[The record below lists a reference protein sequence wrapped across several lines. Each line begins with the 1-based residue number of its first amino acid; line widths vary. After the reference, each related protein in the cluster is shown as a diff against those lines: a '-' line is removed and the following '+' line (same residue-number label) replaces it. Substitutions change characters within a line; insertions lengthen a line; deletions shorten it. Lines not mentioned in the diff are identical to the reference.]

1 MALDR
6 PCGTWK
12 CAPIGR
18 LMPCTSATDAFEK
31 AMPAWVAPS
40 IICSR
45 AARFDGSKQAVR
57 RLAPIRCIAANAML
71 SEYGLRL
78 RLAHASRA
86 GVKPSMPGSGSDARR
101 VGEDWLRTV

>member
-57 RLAPIRCIAANAML
+57 RLAPIRCLAAIALRAG
-71 SEYGLRL
+71 YGLSL
-78 RLAHASRA
+78 RLTKASR
-86 GVKPSMPGSGSDARR
+86 PGDR
-101 VGEDWLRTV
+101 VGVGEGRGVAVRVDMGGARGK